1 MQNPF
6 STPANENQRPISGRL
21 AENIM
26 HFARVL
32 REAGIPVGPG
42 AVLDALDAAMSG
54 SLRTRDDFYWTLH
67 AVFVK
72 RRDQREVFD
81 QAFHVFWKKPKMLEQ
96 LMQLFFHSITR
107 SAPEEAK
114 KAGFRRLA
122 EAMFDKQES
131 QSQRKKRDEL
141 EVDATFTASADEV
154 LRRKDFEQM
163 TVAEQAQARQAI
175 ARLRMHRTE
184 IMTRRWQ
191 RAAGGPAIDMRRT
204 LKGSMRAGGHFIDL
218 ARREKRWHEPPLVVL
233 CDISGSC
240 SNYSR
245 MFLHFLH
252 ALTNDRDRVHVFL
265 FGTRLTNVTRELK
278 RRDIDEAMNK
288 VSSAVKD
295 WSGGTRIGTTLKE
308 FNYHWARRVLTQ
320 GAQVLVMTDGLD
332 REDTGTLAHEMERL
346 RRQTKRIVW
355 LNPLLRFDGFQ
366 ALAAGVRAMIP
377 YVDEFRP
384 VHSLDSLRDL
394 AGALAGA
401 PGPEHDPRNWML
413 RDISPPGVTPAKAG
427 AQLMAPEAGS
437 RPSPG

>member
-1 MQNPF
+1 MNPF
-6 STPANENQRPISGRL
+6 STPANQNQRPLSGRL
-21 AENIM
+21 ADNIM

-42 AVLDALDAAMSG
+42 AVLDALDAAMMG

-96 LMQLFFHSITR
+96 LMQLFFHQVAR
-107 SAPEEAK
+107 DAGEKAK
-114 KAGFRRLA
+114 QAGFRRLA
-122 EAMFDKQES
+122 EAMFDARES
-131 QSQRKKRDEL
+131 QSQQREKKDDIEI
-141 EVDATFTASADEV
+141 DASFTASAQEV

-163 TVAEQAQARQAI
+163 TVAEQAEARAAI
-175 ARLRMHRTE
+175 ARLRLLRSE

-191 RAAGGPAIDMRRT
+191 HAQDGAAIDMRRT

-218 ARREKRWHEPPLVVL
+218 ARREKAWREPPLVVL

-252 ALTNDRDRVHVFL
+252 ALTNDRDRVQVFL

-278 RRDIDEAMNK
+278 RRDIDEAMAK
-288 VSSAVKD
+288 VSGAVKD
-295 WSGGTRIGTTLKE
+295 WSGGTRIGTSLRE
-308 FNYHWARRVLTQ
+308 FNYRWARRVLTQ
-320 GAQVLVMTDGLD
+320 GAEVLIMTDGLD
-332 REDTGTLAHEMERL
+332 REDTDTLANEMERL
-346 RRQTKRIVW
+346 RRQTKRIIW
-355 LNPLLRFDGFQ
+355 LNPLLRYDGFE
-366 ALAAGVRAMIP
+366 AVAGGIRAMMP
-377 YVDEFRP
+377 HVDEFRP

-394 AGALAGA
+394 AVALAGPA
-401 PGPEHDPRNWML
+401 SGGHDARNWI
-413 RDISPPGVTPAKAG
+413 RKA
-427 AQLMAPEAGS
+427 LH
-437 RPSPG
+437 